1 MNQSEHA
8 VCFTSPMGRGRIASP
23 DAIRVRGYSP
33 TIDRNPLYLPIEQNV
48 RWKRLSALA
57 GGHRPKRAAMS
68 PDTPPATTVGEPGI
82 FAVVTHDRTVA
93 GSRSHEQGRLP

>member
-1 MNQSEHA
+1 MAIKNDGNRSGPP
-8 VCFTSPMGRGRIASP
+8 FSPCGRRWREAP
-23 DAIRVRGYSP
+23 DEGSLSVE
-33 TIDRNPLYLPIEQNV
+33 TDPLYLPIEQNV

-82 FAVVTHDRTVA
+82 FAVVTHDRTVS
-93 GSRSHEQGRLP
+93 GSRSHEQGRLT

>member
-1 MNQSEHA
+1 MSSNTLKYKKKIRNQRNSL
-8 VCFTSPMGRGRIASP
+8 SPCGRRWHGRS
-23 DAIRVRGYSP
+23 RCRMRGPFLS
-33 TIDRNPLYLPIEQNV
+33 IDRNPLYLPIEQNV

-82 FAVVTHDRTVA
+82 FAVVTHDRTV
-93 GSRSHEQGRLP
+93 G

>member
-1 MNQSEHA
+1 MPG
-8 VCFTSPMGRGRIASP
+8 TSLVLGGIETEVVPGEGLVFA
-23 DAIRVRGYSP
+23 
-33 TIDRNPLYLPIEQNV
+33 DRTPCICTEQICAMEATE
-48 RWKRLSALA
+48 RLA

-93 GSRSHEQGRLP
+93 WIQSHAQGRLP